1 MATQQA
7 TKRAA
12 KRVVKAK
19 ARPVPVQPLSSGW
32 KLFTGSLALIW
43 QNRRLFFGVTLTYG
57 IFNLVFVHGT
67 GRLVNLSGI
76 NGAANL
82 GDGFNRF
89 SAVLSSAGSASTE
102 AASLYQSILLI
113 VTALATIWMIRQ
125 LTAKSTKNK
134 PSVATSLSVKKVFY
148 HSTYALVPF
157 ILVLILI
164 SVQLIPMLIGA
175 SVYSL
180 VISNGLAVGPL
191 ENGLWLLA
199 FIALSIWSLYMV
211 TASIFGLFVVTLPEM
226 TPLAAWR
233 AAKKLVAGR
242 RWTVM
247 RKLLF
252 LPFILL
258 VLVAVFV
265 LPVAIW
271 LAVIAEWLYFIF
283 GIVALP
289 ICVVYLYALYREIL

>member
-1 MATQQA
+1 MAAAVKKSAKET
-7 TKRAA
+7 TKKDPQGSA
-12 KRVVKAK
+12 
-19 ARPVPVQPLSSGW
+19 QPLSSGW
-32 KLFTGSLALIW
+32 RLFTSSLAFIW
-43 QNRRLFFGVTLTYG
+43 HYRRLFFGVTLTYG

-67 GRLVNLSGI
+67 GSLVNLSGI
-76 NGAANL
+76 NKAANL

-89 SAVLSSAGSASTE
+89 SAVLGSAGSANTE

-113 VTALATIWMIRQ
+113 ITALALIWMIRQ
-125 LTAKSTKNK
+125 LTAKPTKGK
-134 PSVATSLSVKKVFY
+134 PAAATNLSVRKVFY

-164 SVQLIPMLIGA
+164 SIQLIPMLIGA

-191 ENGLWLLA
+191 ENGLWLVA
-199 FIALSIWSLYMV
+199 FMGLSIWSLYMV
-211 TASIFGLFVVTLPEM
+211 TATLFGLFVVTLPEM
-226 TPLAAWR
+226 TPIAAWR

-258 VLVAVFV
+258 VLVALLI

-283 GIVALP
+283 GIAALP
-289 ICVVYLYALYREIL
+289 ICVVYLHALYREIL